1 MTKGPGKDLDT
12 RFFSKRKELSR
23 SNKKHF
29 PSFLKGFQK
38 LPKIAKDCL
47 RPKSAALIDELMP
60 VLPQNK
66 KLIVDQKP
74 SKKLC
79 SKKNLLNSLINFK
92 QEKSLFQRPT
102 N

>member
-60 VLPQNK
+60 LLPQNK
-66 KLIVDQKP
+66 KLIVI
-74 SKKLC
+74 
-79 SKKNLLNSLINFK
+79 KNLPKNFVLK
-92 QEKSLFQRPT
+92 RIF
-102 N
+102 